1 MNFTRG
7 LYLIV
12 RKSSQLFQ
20 KITENI
26 CDDLMSRIIWMKAVR
41 EISFSVFSFI
51 RTYRNEL
58 IKIAHRNGEL
68 SAGVIYDANVAVK
81 G

>member
-12 RKSSQLFQ
+12 RKPSQLFQ

-26 CDDLMSRIIWMKAVR
+26 CDDLMSRIIWVKTVR
-41 EISFSVFSFI
+41 EISLSVFSFI

-58 IKIAHRNGEL
+58 IEIAHRNGEL
-68 SAGVIYDANVAVK
+68 SACVIYDANVAVK

>member
-7 LYLIV
+7 LYLII
-12 RKSSQLFQ
+12 RKPSQLFQ

-26 CDDLMSRIIWMKAVR
+26 CDDLMSRIIWVKTVR
-41 EISFSVFSFI
+41 EISLSVFSFI
-51 RTYRNEL
+51 RTDRNEL

-68 SAGVIYDANVAVK
+68 SAGVIYDANVTVK